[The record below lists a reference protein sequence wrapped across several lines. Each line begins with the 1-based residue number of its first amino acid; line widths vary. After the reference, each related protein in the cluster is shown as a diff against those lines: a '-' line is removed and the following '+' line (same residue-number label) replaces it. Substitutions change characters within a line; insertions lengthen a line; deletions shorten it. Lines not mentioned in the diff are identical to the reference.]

1 MNTDNSWIK
10 LPRMFMNW
18 QWYQNTNMV
27 HLYLYLLLNA
37 NIENKLYFGIS
48 IQRGEC
54 LVSLSTLSRD
64 TGISRDSVKR
74 YLKKLKDTKDISYK
88 KLSKGRIIVLL
99 DFDKFQ
105 PVGIDEPAPNWIKL
119 YRKICDWQ
127 WYQDAK
133 MVHLFVHLML
143 KASIMKGSDLS
154 DSWQLCTS
162 LRILSKETGLS
173 LQNIRTCI
181 GKLQRTGEITFR
193 TSPTH
198 LQSIITICNSGSY
211 QTSKRQIAPI
221 SPQCRPDVAPIE
233 ECTVL
238 KIENDEISTQQSCNV
253 SNRITDV
260 YNDTK
265 RQAAPIAPQLRP
277 NCAPMSPQC
286 RPNAAPMPPLPKE
299 YKNIR
304 NKESKKIN
312 TNNARTH
319 EEDFVDFSEKETSKE
334 NQQKKGE
341 KESLLS
347 LSLHD
352 DVWLGAIKKK
362 FAFKSIEEVKD
373 KVENF
378 DLDHICRGNKEHK
391 DIVDYK
397 SHFCDWLKFNL
408 MEQSPSKRKSTPNT
422 ERWEGEKFVPKSSEG
437 GIYDGPF

>member
-193 TSPTH
+193 TLPTH

-221 SPQCRPDVAPIE
+221 SPQCH
-233 ECTVL
+233 
-238 KIENDEISTQQSCNV
+238 
-253 SNRITDV
+253 
-260 YNDTK
+260 
-265 RQAAPIAPQLRP
+265 
-277 NCAPMSPQC
+277 
-286 RPNAAPMPPLPKE
+286 PNAAPMPPLPKE

-341 KESLLS
+341 KESFLS

>member
-193 TSPTH
+193 TLPTH

-253 SNRITDV
+253 SNRITEV

-265 RQAAPIAPQLRP
+265 RQAAPMSPQLRP
-277 NCAPMSPQC
+277 NCAPMSPLC
-286 RPNAAPMPPLPKE
+286 RPYAAPMPPLPKE

-341 KESLLS
+341 KESFLS
-347 LSLHD
+347 LSLQD

-362 FAFKSIEEVKD
+362 YAFKSIEEVKD

-408 MEQSPSKRKSTPNT
+408 MEQSPRKRKSTPNA

>member
-193 TSPTH
+193 TLPTH

-221 SPQCRPDVAPIE
+221 SPQCRPDVAPM
-233 ECTVL
+233 
-238 KIENDEISTQQSCNV
+238 
-253 SNRITDV
+253 
-260 YNDTK
+260 
-265 RQAAPIAPQLRP
+265 P
-277 NCAPMSPQC
+277 PQC
-286 RPNAAPMPPLPKE
+286 RPNAAPIPPLPKE

-341 KESLLS
+341 KESFLS

>member
-193 TSPTH
+193 TLPTH

-211 QTSKRQIAPI
+211 QTSKRQTAPM

-238 KIENDEISTQQSCNV
+238 KIENDEISTQQNCNV
-253 SNRITDV
+253 SNRITEV
-260 YNDTK
+260 YNNTK
-265 RQAAPIAPQLRP
+265 RQAAPMSPQLRP

-341 KESLLS
+341 KESFLS

-352 DVWLGAIKKK
+352 DVWLVAIKKK

>member
-64 TGISRDSVKR
+64 TGISRDSIKR

-193 TSPTH
+193 TLPTH

-253 SNRITDV
+253 SNRITEA
-260 YNDTK
+260 YNDAK
-265 RQAAPIAPQLRP
+265 QQAAPI
-277 NCAPMSPQC
+277 SPQC
-286 RPNAAPMPPLPKE
+286 RPNTAPMPPLPKE

>member
-193 TSPTH
+193 TLPTH

-211 QTSKRQIAPI
+211 QTSKRQIAP
-221 SPQCRPDVAPIE
+221 
-233 ECTVL
+233 
-238 KIENDEISTQQSCNV
+238 
-253 SNRITDV
+253 
-260 YNDTK
+260 
-265 RQAAPIAPQLRP
+265 
-277 NCAPMSPQC
+277 MSPQC
-286 RPNAAPMPPLPKE
+286 RPNAAPIPPLPKE

-312 TNNARTH
+312 INDARAH

-341 KESLLS
+341 KESFLS

-362 FAFKSIEEVKD
+362 FALKSIEEVKD

>member
-1 MNTDNSWIK
+1 M
-10 LPRMFMNW
+10 
-18 QWYQNTNMV
+18 
-27 HLYLYLLLNA
+27 
-37 NIENKLYFGIS
+37 
-48 IQRGEC
+48 
-54 LVSLSTLSRD
+54 
-64 TGISRDSVKR
+64 
-74 YLKKLKDTKDISYK
+74 
-88 KLSKGRIIVLL
+88 SKGRIIVLL

-193 TSPTH
+193 TLPTH

-238 KIENDEISTQQSCNV
+238 KIENDEISTQQNCNV
-253 SNRITDV
+253 SNRITEV
-260 YNDTK
+260 YNDAK
-265 RQAAPIAPQLRP
+265 RQAAPMSPQLRP
-277 NCAPMSPQC
+277 NCAPISPQC
-286 RPNAAPMPPLPKE
+286 HPNAAPMPPIPKE

-341 KESLLS
+341 KESFLS

>member
-193 TSPTH
+193 TLPTH

-238 KIENDEISTQQSCNV
+238 KIGNDEISTQQNYNV
-253 SNRITDV
+253 SNRITEV

-265 RQAAPIAPQLRP
+265 REAAPISPQLRP

>member
-193 TSPTH
+193 TLPTH
-198 LQSIITICNSGSY
+198 LQSVITIYNSGSY

-238 KIENDEISTQQSCNV
+238 KIENDEISTQQNCNV

-265 RQAAPIAPQLRP
+265 RQAAPMSPQLRP

-286 RPNAAPMPPLPKE
+286 RPNAAPMSPLPKE

-408 MEQSPSKRKSTPNT
+408 MEQSPRKRKCTPNA

-437 GIYDGPF
+437 GIYNGPF

>member
-18 QWYQNTNMV
+18 QWYKNTNMV

-37 NIENKLYFGIS
+37 NIEDKYYFGIS

-64 TGISRDSVKR
+64 TGISRDSIKR
-74 YLKKLKDTKDISYK
+74 YLKKLQATKEISYR

-99 DFDKFQ
+99 DFNKFQ
-105 PVGIDEPAPNWIKL
+105 PTGTDDPVPDWIKL
-119 YRKICDWQ
+119 YRKIGDWE

-143 KASIMKGSDLS
+143 KASFMDGRGLS

-162 LRILSKETGLS
+162 LRVLSKETGLS
-173 LQNIRTCI
+173 LQNIRSCI

-193 TSPTH
+193 TLPTH
-198 LQSIITICNSGSY
+198 QQSIITICNSDSY
-211 QTSKRQIAPI
+211 QASKRQ
-221 SPQCRPDVAPIE
+221 
-233 ECTVL
+233 T
-238 KIENDEISTQQSCNV
+238 
-253 SNRITDV
+253 
-260 YNDTK
+260 
-265 RQAAPIAPQLRP
+265 APIAPQLRP
-277 NCAPMSPQC
+277 DVAPMSPQL
-286 RPNAAPMPPLPKE
+286 RPGVAPIAPLPKE

-312 TNNARTH
+312 TNNARAH
-319 EEDFVDFSEKETSKE
+319 EEDFVDFSKE

-341 KESLLS
+341 KESFLS

-362 FAFKSIEEVKD
+362 FALKSIEEVKD

-408 MEQSPSKRKSTPNT
+408 MEQSPGKRKSNPNT

-437 GIYDGPF
+437 GIYNGPF

>member
-193 TSPTH
+193 TLPTH

-238 KIENDEISTQQSCNV
+238 KIENDEISTQQNCNV

-265 RQAAPIAPQLRP
+265 RQAAPMSPQLRP

-312 TNNARTH
+312 TNNAHTH

>member
-238 KIENDEISTQQSCNV
+238 KIENDEISTQQNCNV
-253 SNRITDV
+253 SNRITEV

-265 RQAAPIAPQLRP
+265 RQAAPMSPQLRP

-312 TNNARTH
+312 TNNAHTH

>member
-193 TSPTH
+193 TLPTH

>member
-143 KASIMKGSDLS
+143 KASIMNGSDLS

-193 TSPTH
+193 TLPTH
-198 LQSIITICNSGSY
+198 QQSIITICNSDSY
-211 QTSKRQIAPI
+211 QASKRQIAPI
-221 SPQCRPDVAPIE
+221 APQCRPD
-233 ECTVL
+233 
-238 KIENDEISTQQSCNV
+238 
-253 SNRITDV
+253 
-260 YNDTK
+260 
-265 RQAAPIAPQLRP
+265 
-277 NCAPMSPQC
+277 CAPMS
-286 RPNAAPMPPLPKE
+286 PLPKE

-312 TNNARTH
+312 INNARAH

-341 KESLLS
+341 KESFLS

-352 DVWLGAIKKK
+352 DVWLSAIKKK
-362 FAFKSIEEVKD
+362 FALKSIEEVKD

-397 SHFCDWLKFNL
+397 SHFCDWLKFNM
-408 MEQSPSKRKSTPNT
+408 MEQSPRKRKSTPNA

-437 GIYDGPF
+437 GIYNGPF

>member
-105 PVGIDEPAPNWIKL
+105 PVGIDEPTPNWIKL

-193 TSPTH
+193 TLPTH
-198 LQSIITICNSGSY
+198 QQSIITIYNSGSY
-211 QTSKRQIAPI
+211 QTSKRQIAPMP
-221 SPQCRPDVAPIE
+221 PQCRPDVAPIE

-238 KIENDEISTQQSCNV
+238 KIENDEISTQQNCNV

-265 RQAAPIAPQLRP
+265 RQAAPMSPQLRP

-286 RPNAAPMPPLPKE
+286 RPNAAPMSPLPKE

-341 KESLLS
+341 KESFLS

-352 DVWLGAIKKK
+352 DVWLDAIKKK

-408 MEQSPSKRKSTPNT
+408 MEQSPRKRKCTPNA

-437 GIYDGPF
+437 GIYNGPF

>member
-143 KASIMKGSDLS
+143 KASIMKESDLS

-193 TSPTH
+193 TLPTH

-211 QTSKRQIAPI
+211 QTSKRQIAPMP
-221 SPQCRPDVAPIE
+221 PQSRPDVAPIE

-238 KIENDEISTQQSCNV
+238 KIENDEISTQQNCNV
-253 SNRITDV
+253 SNRITEV

-265 RQAAPIAPQLRP
+265 RQAAPMSPQLRP

-341 KESLLS
+341 KESFLS

>member
-193 TSPTH
+193 TLPTH

-238 KIENDEISTQQSCNV
+238 KIENDEISTQQSRNV
-253 SNRITDV
+253 SNRITEV

-265 RQAAPIAPQLRP
+265 RQAAPMSPQLRP
-277 NCAPMSPQC
+277 NCAPMSPLC
-286 RPNAAPMPPLPKE
+286 RPYAAPMPPLPKE

-341 KESLLS
+341 KESFLS
-347 LSLHD
+347 LSLQD

-408 MEQSPSKRKSTPNT
+408 MEQSPRKRKSTPNA

>member
-193 TSPTH
+193 TLPTH

-221 SPQCRPDVAPIE
+221 SLQCRPDVAPIE

-238 KIENDEISTQQSCNV
+238 KIENDEISTQQSRNV
-253 SNRITDV
+253 SNRITEV

-265 RQAAPIAPQLRP
+265 RQAAPMSPQLRP
-277 NCAPMSPQC
+277 NCAPMSPLC
-286 RPNAAPMPPLPKE
+286 RPYAAPMPPLPKE

-341 KESLLS
+341 KESFLS
-347 LSLHD
+347 LSLQD

-408 MEQSPSKRKSTPNT
+408 MEQSPRKRKSTPNA

>member
-193 TSPTH
+193 TLPTH

-408 MEQSPSKRKSTPNT
+408 MEQSPSKRKSTPNA

>member
-193 TSPTH
+193 TLPTH
-198 LQSIITICNSGSY
+198 LQSVITIYNSGSY

-238 KIENDEISTQQSCNV
+238 KIENDEISTQQNCNV
-253 SNRITDV
+253 SNRITEV

-265 RQAAPIAPQLRP
+265 RQAAPMSPQLRP
-277 NCAPMSPQC
+277 NCAPISPQC
-286 RPNAAPMPPLPKE
+286 HPNAAPMPPLPKE

-341 KESLLS
+341 KESFLS

-352 DVWLGAIKKK
+352 DVWLDAIKKK

>member
-1 MNTDNSWIK
+1 
-10 LPRMFMNW
+10 MFMNW

-193 TSPTH
+193 TLPTH

-238 KIENDEISTQQSCNV
+238 KIGNDEISTQQNYNV
-253 SNRITDV
+253 SNRITEV

-265 RQAAPIAPQLRP
+265 REAAPMSPQLRP

>member
-193 TSPTH
+193 TLPTH
-198 LQSIITICNSGSY
+198 LQSVITIYNSGSY

-221 SPQCRPDVAPIE
+221 SPQCH
-233 ECTVL
+233 
-238 KIENDEISTQQSCNV
+238 
-253 SNRITDV
+253 
-260 YNDTK
+260 
-265 RQAAPIAPQLRP
+265 
-277 NCAPMSPQC
+277 
-286 RPNAAPMPPLPKE
+286 PNAAPMPPLPKE

-341 KESLLS
+341 KESFLS

-352 DVWLGAIKKK
+352 DVWLDAIKKK

>member
-193 TSPTH
+193 TLPTH
-198 LQSIITICNSGSY
+198 LQSIITICNSDSY
-211 QTSKRQIAPI
+211 QTSKRQIAPMP
-221 SPQCRPDVAPIE
+221 PQCRPDVAPME

-238 KIENDEISTQQSCNV
+238 KIENDEISTQQNCNV

-265 RQAAPIAPQLRP
+265 RQAAPMSPQLRP

-286 RPNAAPMPPLPKE
+286 RPNAAPMSPLPKE

-408 MEQSPSKRKSTPNT
+408 MEQSPRKRKCTPNA

-437 GIYDGPF
+437 GIYNGPF

>member
-193 TSPTH
+193 TLPTH

-211 QTSKRQIAPI
+211 QTSKQQIAPM

-238 KIENDEISTQQSCNV
+238 KIENDEISTQQNCNV
-253 SNRITDV
+253 SNRITEV
-260 YNDTK
+260 YNDAK
-265 RQAAPIAPQLRP
+265 RQAAPMSPQLRP
-277 NCAPMSPQC
+277 NCAPISPQC
-286 RPNAAPMPPLPKE
+286 HPNAAPMPPLPKE

>member
-193 TSPTH
+193 TLPTH

-211 QTSKRQIAPI
+211 QTSKRQIAPM

-233 ECTVL
+233 KCTVL
-238 KIENDEISTQQSCNV
+238 KIENDEISTQQNCNV
-253 SNRITDV
+253 SNRITEI

-265 RQAAPIAPQLRP
+265 RQAAPMSPQLRP
-277 NCAPMSPQC
+277 NCTPMSPQL

-312 TNNARTH
+312 TNDARTH

>member
-143 KASIMKGSDLS
+143 KASIMNGSGLS

-193 TSPTH
+193 TLPTH
-198 LQSIITICNSGSY
+198 QQSIITICNSDSY
-211 QTSKRQIAPI
+211 QASKRQIAPI
-221 SPQCRPDVAPIE
+221 APQCRPD
-233 ECTVL
+233 
-238 KIENDEISTQQSCNV
+238 
-253 SNRITDV
+253 
-260 YNDTK
+260 
-265 RQAAPIAPQLRP
+265 
-277 NCAPMSPQC
+277 CAPMS
-286 RPNAAPMPPLPKE
+286 PLPKE

-341 KESLLS
+341 KESFLS

-397 SHFCDWLKFNL
+397 SHFCDWLKFNM
-408 MEQSPSKRKSTPNT
+408 MEQSPRKRKSTPNA

-437 GIYDGPF
+437 GIYNGPF

>member
-119 YRKICDWQ
+119 YRKICAWQ

-193 TSPTH
+193 TLPTR
-198 LQSIITICNSGSY
+198 LKSIITICNSGSY
-211 QTSKRQIAPI
+211 QTPKRQIAPMP
-221 SPQCRPDVAPIE
+221 PQCRPDVAPI
-233 ECTVL
+233 
-238 KIENDEISTQQSCNV
+238 
-253 SNRITDV
+253 
-260 YNDTK
+260 
-265 RQAAPIAPQLRP
+265 APQLRP
-277 NCAPMSPQC
+277 DVAPMS
-286 RPNAAPMPPLPKE
+286 PLPKE

-341 KESLLS
+341 KESFLS

>member
-193 TSPTH
+193 TLPTH
-198 LQSIITICNSGSY
+198 LQSIITICNSDSY
-211 QTSKRQIAPI
+211 QTSKRQIAPMP
-221 SPQCRPDVAPIE
+221 PQCRPDVAPME

-238 KIENDEISTQQSCNV
+238 KIENDEISTQQNCNV

-265 RQAAPIAPQLRP
+265 RQAAPMSPQLRP
-277 NCAPMSPQC
+277 NCPRC
-286 RPNAAPMPPLPKE
+286 RPNAAPMPPQCRPYL
-299 YKNIR
+299 KNIR
-304 NKESKKIN
+304 I
-312 TNNARTH
+312 
-319 EEDFVDFSEKETSKE
+319 
-334 NQQKKGE
+334 
-341 KESLLS
+341 
-347 LSLHD
+347 
-352 DVWLGAIKKK
+352 
-362 FAFKSIEEVKD
+362 
-373 KVENF
+373 
-378 DLDHICRGNKEHK
+378 
-391 DIVDYK
+391 
-397 SHFCDWLKFNL
+397 
-408 MEQSPSKRKSTPNT
+408 
-422 ERWEGEKFVPKSSEG
+422 
-437 GIYDGPF
+437 

>member
-37 NIENKLYFGIS
+37 NIENKLYCGIS

-64 TGISRDSVKR
+64 TGISRDSLKR

-105 PVGIDEPAPNWIKL
+105 PVGIDEPVPNWIKL

-143 KASIMKGSDLS
+143 KASIMNGSGLS

-193 TSPTH
+193 TLPTH
-198 LQSIITICNSGSY
+198 QQSIITICNSDSY
-211 QTSKRQIAPI
+211 QASKRQIAPM

-238 KIENDEISTQQSCNV
+238 KIETNDISTQQNSSVNSGV
-253 SNRITDV
+253 TDS
-260 YNDTK
+260 YDNTK
-265 RQAAPIAPQLRP
+265 QQVAPIAPQCRP

-286 RPNAAPMPPLPKE
+286 RPDCAPMSPLPKE

-312 TNNARTH
+312 INDTRAH
-319 EEDFVDFSEKETSKE
+319 EEDFVDFSEKEASKE

-341 KESLLS
+341 KESFLS

-362 FAFKSIEEVKD
+362 FALKSIEEVKD

-408 MEQSPSKRKSTPNT
+408 MEQSPRKRKSTPNA

>member
-193 TSPTH
+193 TLPTH

-408 MEQSPSKRKSTPNT
+408 MEQSPGKRKSTPNT

>member
-18 QWYQNTNMV
+18 QWYKNTNMV

-37 NIENKLYFGIS
+37 NIEDKYYFGIS

-64 TGISRDSVKR
+64 TGISRDSIKR
-74 YLKKLKDTKDISYK
+74 YLKKLQATKEISYR

-99 DFDKFQ
+99 DFNKFQ
-105 PVGIDEPAPNWIKL
+105 PTGTDDPVPDWIKL
-119 YRKICDWQ
+119 YRKIGDWE

-143 KASIMKGSDLS
+143 KASFMDGRGLS

-162 LRILSKETGLS
+162 LRVLSKETGLS
-173 LQNIRTCI
+173 LQNIRSCI

-193 TSPTH
+193 TLPTH
-198 LQSIITICNSGSY
+198 QQSIITICNSDSY
-211 QTSKRQIAPI
+211 QASKRQTAPIAPR
-221 SPQCRPDVAPIE
+221 CRPDVAPI
-233 ECTVL
+233 
-238 KIENDEISTQQSCNV
+238 
-253 SNRITDV
+253 
-260 YNDTK
+260 
-265 RQAAPIAPQLRP
+265 A
-277 NCAPMSPQC
+277 
-286 RPNAAPMPPLPKE
+286 PLPKE

-312 TNNARTH
+312 TNNARAH
-319 EEDFVDFSEKETSKE
+319 EEDFVDFSKE

-341 KESLLS
+341 KESFLS

-362 FAFKSIEEVKD
+362 FALKSIEEVKD

-408 MEQSPSKRKSTPNT
+408 MEQSPGKRKSNPNT

-437 GIYDGPF
+437 GIYNGPF

>member
-143 KASIMKGSDLS
+143 KASIIKGSDLS

-193 TSPTH
+193 TLPTH

-211 QTSKRQIAPI
+211 QISKRQIAPMP
-221 SPQCRPDVAPIE
+221 PQCRPDVAPIE
-233 ECTVL
+233 ECTVS
-238 KIENDEISTQQSCNV
+238 KIENDEISTQQNRNV

-265 RQAAPIAPQLRP
+265 RQAAPMSPQLRP

-286 RPNAAPMPPLPKE
+286 RPDAAPMPPLPKE

-341 KESLLS
+341 KESFLS

-352 DVWLGAIKKK
+352 DFWLGAIKKK

-408 MEQSPSKRKSTPNT
+408 MEQSPGKRKSTPNA

-437 GIYDGPF
+437 GIYNGPF

>member
-193 TSPTH
+193 TLPTH

-238 KIENDEISTQQSCNV
+238 KIENDEISTQQNCNV
-253 SNRITDV
+253 SNRITEV

-265 RQAAPIAPQLRP
+265 REAAPMSPQLRP

>member
-193 TSPTH
+193 TLPTH
-198 LQSIITICNSGSY
+198 LQSVITIYNSGSY

-238 KIENDEISTQQSCNV
+238 KIENDEISTQQNCNV
-253 SNRITDV
+253 SNRITEV
-260 YNDTK
+260 YNDAK
-265 RQAAPIAPQLRP
+265 RQAAPMSPQLRP
-277 NCAPMSPQC
+277 NCAPISPQC
-286 RPNAAPMPPLPKE
+286 HPNSAPMPPLPKE

-341 KESLLS
+341 KESFLS

-352 DVWLGAIKKK
+352 DVWLDAIKKK

>member
-193 TSPTH
+193 TLPTH
-198 LQSIITICNSGSY
+198 LQSVITIYNSGSY

-238 KIENDEISTQQSCNV
+238 KIENDEISTQQNCNV
-253 SNRITDV
+253 SNRITEV
-260 YNDTK
+260 YNDAK
-265 RQAAPIAPQLRP
+265 RQAAPMSPQLRP
-277 NCAPMSPQC
+277 DIAPMPPQC

-341 KESLLS
+341 KESFLS

-352 DVWLGAIKKK
+352 DVWLDAIKKK

>member
-193 TSPTH
+193 TLPTH

-221 SPQCRPDVAPIE
+221 A
-233 ECTVL
+233 
-238 KIENDEISTQQSCNV
+238 
-253 SNRITDV
+253 
-260 YNDTK
+260 
-265 RQAAPIAPQLRP
+265 
-277 NCAPMSPQC
+277 PQC

-341 KESLLS
+341 KESFLS

-408 MEQSPSKRKSTPNT
+408 MEQSPGKRKSTPNA

-437 GIYDGPF
+437 GIYNGPF

>member
-193 TSPTH
+193 TLPTH

-211 QTSKRQIAPI
+211 QTSKRQIAPM
-221 SPQCRPDVAPIE
+221 SPRCRPDVAPIE

-238 KIENDEISTQQSCNV
+238 KIENDEISTQQNCNV
-253 SNRITDV
+253 SNRITEV
-260 YNDTK
+260 YNNTK
-265 RQAAPIAPQLRP
+265 RQTAPMSPQLRP

-286 RPNAAPMPPLPKE
+286 RPNCAPMPPLPKE

-312 TNNARTH
+312 TNDARTH

-341 KESLLS
+341 KESFLS
-347 LSLHD
+347 LSLYD

>member
-193 TSPTH
+193 TLPTH

-211 QTSKRQIAPI
+211 QASKRQIAPI

-238 KIENDEISTQQSCNV
+238 KIENDEISTQQNCNV
-253 SNRITDV
+253 SNRITEV

-265 RQAAPIAPQLRP
+265 RQAAPMSPQLRP

-312 TNNARTH
+312 TNNAHTH